1 MKVWSILATNLGYRI
16 VVMRGRAVVEYHG
29 PAANDETFGEA
40 A

>member
-1 MKVWSILATNLGYRI
+1 